1 MFEKTHLLIE
11 KLYLAIIT
19 SNDMLECKQIS
30 MSEPEKI
37 GRSQSPQSWTKKSII
52 TPEKNGF
59 SQSPESCTEKKS
71 IIGLFIILK
80 ISFGRR
86 RDRKMCIISYK

>member
-59 SQSPESCTEKKS
+59 SQSPESWTGKKNQ
-71 IIGLFIILK
+71 
-80 ISFGRR
+80 
-86 RDRKMCIISYK
+86 